1 LSFIKVLPKFTPFCD
16 QKRIFPDK
24 SLGRAARLGDTD
36 DAREIKMFEGVEK
49 LYSNSCKMVTVSA
62 ENAKQ

>member
-24 SLGRAARLGDTD
+24 SVGRAARLGDTY
-36 DAREIKMFEGVEK
+36 DAREIKMFEGFEK
-49 LYSNSCKMVTVSA
+49 FGFAITL
-62 ENAKQ
+62 